1 VVKDRDLDET
11 GEALLAALA
20 EHSPETP
27 TPALRERILRKA
39 MRHERS
45 QPISWRRSALIAGT
59 LAMTLLLAASLAWGL
74 SANRTLAQERTL
86 LTQLQDAAAKDEI
99 VFEIV
104 DARNVIKAT
113 LRSPTD
119 DSPTAPYGKVF
130 TRPDM
135 PYVVAMAGRLSP
147 APSGQ
152 EYHLYLDDRRIG
164 TITPNESGFGYFVY
178 RADAVGIAYQQARVV
193 LEPPQTMGASGR
205 VVLTWTGR

>member
-1 VVKDRDLDET
+1 MVKDRDLDET

-27 TPALRERILRKA
+27 ALALREPAELKPLFPIVLR
-39 MRHERS
+39 RS
-45 QPISWRRSALIAGT
+45 QLAEIGKVLWKTDKLEVNARVVIFREVHNAHPHHTPGFYPWRSGR
-59 LAMTLLLAASLAWGL
+59 L
-74 SANRTLAQERTL
+74 STRRY
-86 LTQLQDAAAKDEI
+86 DS
-99 VFEIV
+99 
-104 DARNVIKAT
+104 KAT